1 MNQIRQLHVSLSK
14 EASAG
19 KVAISE
25 VAVRLDG
32 ASRQIITDLEYPAV
46 LDIRMTYELIQMVEK
61 LEIPYM
67 SAITVS
73 TATFYTGPG

>member
-1 MNQIRQLHVSLSK
+1 MNQIRLSLSK

-32 ASRQIITDLEYPAV
+32 ASRQIIPDLEYPAV
-46 LDIRMTYELIQMVEK
+46 PDIRMTCELIQMVEK
-61 LEIPYM
+61 LEIPYV